1 MNNLSLIHYL
11 NFILIKYLQ
20 NFMLFSVTSH
30 QGVGQMAL
38 LTPVLSYLLSTNSN
52 VTVDT

>member
-1 MNNLSLIHYL
+1 MLYGKNL
-11 NFILIKYLQ
+11 NFLTS
-20 NFMLFSVTSH
+20 FSVTSH

-38 LTPVLSYLLSTNSN
+38 LTHVLSYLLSTNSN